1 MIMNTFFS
9 QDEFKNYA
17 FMLLGSLILGLGV
30 VGFFVPNGIL
40 TGGTAGL
47 SMLLHYLTSY
57 TVGTLMVAVNIPLLI
72 IGGKYL
78 GKMFAV
84 RTVITILLISLSIDF
99 FAYVIALQAFV
110 IDTILAAIF
119 GGIFIGVGLA
129 LVIKGNSSAGG
140 STIVARIVASKT
152 EIKPGQ
158 VILIIDSLIIL
169 SALFIF
175 DDTAKVLWSIVS
187 IYITTKVID
196 MMLTGSL
203 NKKVVYLVTNKT
215 ELLKIKIRE
224 HLGPHGTI
232 LNGDGLFEG
241 ENKKMILIVVE
252 VTKLQYLRQLVKNHD
267 PDGFLIISEASEM
280 LGRDMQ

>member
-1 MIMNTFFS
+1 MNAFFS
-9 QDEFKNYA
+9 KTELKN
-17 FMLLGSLILGLGV
+17 FSFIFVGSLFLGLGV
-30 VGFFVPNGIL
+30 VGFFVPNGLL

-47 SMLLHYLTSY
+47 SLLLHYVTSY
-57 TVGTLMVAVNIPLLI
+57 TVGSLMIAVNIPLLI

-78 GKMFAV
+78 GKMFAI
-84 RTVITILLISLSIDF
+84 RTIITILLISLVIDV
-99 FAYVIALQAFV
+99 FAQIVHLQPF
-110 IDTILAAIF
+110 ILDTILAALF
-119 GGIFIGVGLA
+119 GGIFIGIGLA

-158 VILIIDSLIIL
+158 VILIIDSLIIF
-169 SALFIF
+169 SALFVF

-196 MMLTGSL
+196 MILTGSL
-203 NKKVVYLVTNKT
+203 NKKVVYLVTSKT
-215 ELLKIKIRE
+215 DELKVQIRD

-232 LNGDGLFEG
+232 INGDGLFEG

-252 VTKLQYLRQLVKNHD
+252 VTKLQYLRQLVREND

-280 LGRDMQ
+280 MGRGY